1 MAPDSLDFTGNSVT
15 FLGLI
20 GLISTL
26 AICISVWRAYW
37 ASPYRR

>member
-1 MAPDSLDFTGNSVT
+1 MVPDSLDFTGNATT

-20 GLISTL
+20 GIISTL

-37 ASPYRR
+37 TSPYRR

>member
-1 MAPDSLDFTGNSVT
+1 MAPDSLDFTGNATT

-20 GLISTL
+20 GIISTL

-37 ASPYRR
+37 TSPYRR

>member
-1 MAPDSLDFTGNSVT
+1 MSPDTLDFTGNSVT

-20 GLISTL
+20 GLVSTL

-37 ASPYRR
+37 TSPYRR